1 MVIDPEP
8 LGRGF
13 RFGFGLDGFGFGFG
27 FDGPGF
33 ASRGFTLRGIG
44 IVLVLMFDLAET
56 ECQLL
61 NLGVDLGLG
70 ALVENAS

>member
-1 MVIDPEP
+1 VFTEPEP
-8 LGRGF
+8 LGGGF
-13 RFGFGLDGFGFGFG
+13 RFGFGLDGFGF
-27 FDGPGF
+27 DGPGF
-33 ASRGFTLRGIG
+33 ANLGFTLRSAIG
-44 IVLVLMFDLAET
+44 LVLVFECVET